1 MFKAYT
7 SPSLVLN
14 TSCFITAKSR
24 PPCLIQNSLQD
35 FKKICLFVDGWFDW
49 TGIFISQWFHSALQS
64 FFFCGDSMAIYL
76 TRYSM
81 AFCAVFTQ
89 QSALAVWLFGCPV
102 TFVFWFIINTLRAPI
117 NRLWECGLVFA
128 PEISISAVLEIDFGK
143 LLKEPW
149 RSSSCDALQLH
160 SPSLFP

>member
-1 MFKAYT
+1 MFNSK
-7 SPSLVLN
+7 L
-14 TSCFITAKSR
+14 TAR
-24 PPCLIQNSLQD
+24 LQ
-35 FKKICLFVDGWFDW
+35 KICLFVDGRFDW
-49 TGIFISQWFHSALQS
+49 TGILISQWFHSALQS

-76 TRYSM
+76 TRYGM
-81 AFCAVFTQ
+81 AFRAVFTQ

-102 TFVFWFIINTLRAPI
+102 AFGFWFIINTLRAPI

-149 RSSSCDALQLH
+149 RSSCNYIPLLSSH
-160 SPSLFP
+160 SSWSLILIFVF